1 MKRGLLLSFL
11 IGILSFGQIWSQEA
25 RITKGRVVDSLKVED
40 SISETFSLYIP
51 RDFKNGQTWPTLVIF
66 DPEGRG
72 RLTAQLF
79 RSIAEEQ
86 GYIIAA
92 SNEVLNKTPLQTNLQ
107 VANRL
112 ITRLLIS
119 MPVNP
124 KLVYVGGLREGAELA
139 SATPLIY
146 QDIRGVLAVGD
157 AWVNPEL
164 TEKMKPFFFSAVAG
178 DEDAGLFSLQAFLD
192 FYKQKKFPTEMN
204 YFEGNNK
211 EWPDTFVLNNAV
223 SAFSLDAMAKGL
235 RERDQVFIQRLF
247 EKELE
252 STEVLRRQRNYLR
265 AYEKLEQMEDKYA
278 LFNVNSNEVKDRLKS
293 LNRNKA
299 YRQQRRDF
307 RRAENLE
314 AEKQEEYRYLM
325 EMDILNTNFENIG
338 WWEYQIK
345 ELQERAEKGNP
356 AEKKVYN
363 RLQDFLKELSLSH
376 FNIIMESQAG
386 IDTKIFVSVL
396 RTALDKE
403 DPEAYLK
410 IISLAGHDGD
420 HQTALLYLE
429 DLLKTGY
436 DKIDTLYDIDGILDL
451 KFSKEYNDLIRKYL
465 GESKYYGRP
474 IK

>member
-1 MKRGLLLSFL
+1 MKRGLLLSFF
-11 IGILSFGQIWSQEA
+11 IAIFSFGQIWSQEA
-25 RITKGRVVDSLKVED
+25 RIAKGVVVDTLKVQD
-40 SISETFSLYIP
+40 SISETFSIYIP
-51 RDFKNGQTWPTLVIF
+51 QDFKNGETWPVLVIF
-66 DPEGRG
+66 DPQGRG

-119 MPVNP
+119 IPVNP
-124 KLVYVGGLREGAELA
+124 KLVYAGGLQEGGQLA

-146 QDIRGVLAVGD
+146 QDVRGVLAVGD

-164 TEKMKPFFFSAVAG
+164 TDKMKPFFFSAVAG
-178 DEDAGLFSLQAFLD
+178 DEDEDLFRQQAFVN
-192 FYKQKKFPTEMN
+192 FYKGKKFPTEMN
-204 YFEGNNK
+204 YFDGTNK

-235 RERDQVFIQRLF
+235 REKDQVFVQRLF
-247 EKELE
+247 EKELKSAE
-252 STEVLRRQRNYLR
+252 MLRRQRNYIK
-265 AYEKLEQMEDKYA
+265 AYEKLEQMQDKYS
-278 LFNVNSNEVKDRLKS
+278 LFEVNTDELNDRMKS
-293 LNRNKA
+293 LSRNKA

-307 RRAENLE
+307 RKAENLE

-325 EMDILNTNFENIG
+325 EMDIISANFENIG
-338 WWEYQIK
+338 WWEYQME
-345 ELQERAEKGNP
+345 ELQKLSEEGNL

-363 RLQDFLKELSLSH
+363 RLQDFLKKLSRSH
-376 FNIIMESQAG
+376 FNNIMESQAG

-420 HQTALLYLE
+420 HQTALMYLE

-436 DKIDTLYDIDGILDL
+436 DDMDALYDIEGILDL
-451 KFSKEYNDLIRKYL
+451 KLSKEYNDLIRKYL
-465 GESKYYGRP
+465 GESKYY
-474 IK
+474 KQS

>member
-1 MKRGLLLSFL
+1 MKRGLLLSF
-11 IGILSFGQIWSQEA
+11 IISVLSLGQIWSQET
-25 RITKGRVVDSLKVED
+25 RIAKGVVVDTLKVQD
-40 SISETFSLYIP
+40 SISESYSVYIP
-51 RDFKNGQTWPTLVIF
+51 QDFQNGETWPVLVIF
-66 DPEGRG
+66 DPQGRG
-72 RLTAQLF
+72 RLTTQLF

-112 ITRLLIS
+112 IARLLIS

-124 KLVYVGGLREGAELA
+124 KLVYVGGLQEGAQLA

-146 QDIRGVLAVGD
+146 QDVRGVLAVGD

-164 TEKMKPFFFSAVAG
+164 TDKMKPFFFSAVAG
-178 DEDAGLFSLQAFLD
+178 DEDADIFKLQAIVN
-192 FYKQKKFPTEMN
+192 FYKEKKFPAEMN
-204 YFEGNNK
+204 YFDGTNK
-211 EWPDTFVLNNAV
+211 EWPDTFALNNAV
-223 SAFSLDAMAKGL
+223 SAFSLDAISKGL
-235 RERDQVFIQRLF
+235 RDKNQVYVQRLF

-252 STEVLRRQRNYLR
+252 SAEFLRRQRNYLR

-278 LFNVNSNEVKDRLKS
+278 LFNVNTAELEDRMKS
-293 LNRNKA
+293 LSRNKA

-307 RRAENLE
+307 RKAENLE

-325 EMDILNTNFENIG
+325 EMDIISANFENIG
-338 WWEYQIK
+338 WWEYQME
-345 ELQERAEKGNP
+345 ELQKLSEKGSL

-363 RLQDFLKELSLSH
+363 RLQDFLKKLSLSH
-376 FNIIMESQAG
+376 FNNVLESQAG

-403 DPEAYLK
+403 DPKAYLE

-420 HQTALLYLE
+420 HQTALMYLE

-436 DKIDTLYDIDGILDL
+436 DNMDALYDIEGILDL
-451 KFSKEYNDLIRKYL
+451 KLSKEYNDLIKKYL
-465 GESKYYGRP
+465 GESKYYKE
-474 IK
+474 I

>member
-1 MKRGLLLSFL
+1 MKQGLLLSIL
-11 IGILSFGQIWSQEA
+11 IGTLFFGQIWSQETV
-25 RITKGRVVDSLKVED
+25 ISKGRVVDSLKVED

-51 RDFKNGQTWPTLVIF
+51 QDFENGETWPTLVIF
-66 DPEGRG
+66 DPQGRG
-72 RLTAQLF
+72 RLTTQLF

-119 MPVNP
+119 IPVNP
-124 KLVYVGGLREGAELA
+124 NLVYVGGLKEGAELA

-164 TEKMKPFFFSAVAG
+164 TDKMKPFFFSAVAG
-178 DEDAGLFSLQAFLD
+178 DEDAGLFGLQAFVD
-192 FYKQKKFPTEMN
+192 FYKQKKFPTEIN
-204 YFEGNNK
+204 YFDGNNK

-235 RERDQVFIQRLF
+235 REKDQVFIQRLF

-252 STEVLRRQRNYLR
+252 STEMLRRQRDYLR

-278 LFNVNSNEVKDRLKS
+278 LFNVNSDKVTDRLKS
-293 LNRNKA
+293 LKRNKA

-325 EMDILNTNFENIG
+325 EMDILSTNFENIG
-338 WWEYQIK
+338 WWEYQIQ
-345 ELQERAEKGNP
+345 ELQELAEKGSP
-356 AEKKVYN
+356 AEKKIYT
-363 RLQDFLKELSLSH
+363 RLQDFLRELSLSH
-376 FNIIMESQAG
+376 FDIIMESQAG

-420 HQTALLYLE
+420 HQTALMYLE
-429 DLLKTGY
+429 DLLRTGY
-436 DKIDTLYDIDGILDL
+436 KNIDALYDIEGILDL
-451 KFSKEYNDLIRKYL
+451 ILSQEYNDLIKKYL
-465 GESKYYGRP
+465 GESKYYNHSF
-474 IK
+474 K